1 MAMTKTTTFHSVGV
15 DLQMGY
21 LHITYSVVV
30 DDPDDDQLP
39 MEVRKND
46 SVYCHGDFTAY
57 PESIGA
63 IADAI
68 KAGYPEE
75 MPVGAIA
82 GGA

>member
-1 MAMTKTTTFHSVGV
+1 
-15 DLQMGY
+15 
-21 LHITYSVVV
+21 V

-68 KAGYPEE
+68 KDGYPEE